1 MRDMH
6 LRTLGLQTDAT
17 AKEIR
22 RAFRRL
28 VLDLHPDRGGDAARL
43 RAVLDAYEALLG
55 TPRPVRRRRA
65 PVRAREVVLAGPFV
79 CPDCR
84 ESFGAEGECPRCLVA
99 VAPLGARVDPPVRTD
114 VDAMLADLEARR
126 PSPWVERLAP
136 RVPAAAIAS
145 LLGGGALALSI
156 HGPVAAML
164 VGYGLLLFAGE
175 SFTRS

>member
-1 MRDMH
+1 MRAAH
-6 LRTLGLQTDAT
+6 LSALGLGPTAT
-17 AKEIR
+17 PKEIR

-28 VLDLHPDRGGDAARL
+28 VLDLHPDRGGDAGRL

-65 PVRAREVVLAGPFV
+65 PARAREVVLAGPFL

-84 ESFGAEGECPRCLVA
+84 ESFGAEGECPRCAVPVA
-99 VAPLGARVDPPVRTD
+99 QLGAHVSPPVRAE

-126 PSPWVERLAP
+126 PSPWAERLAP

-145 LLGGGALALSI
+145 LLGAGALALPI

-164 VGYGLLLFAGE
+164 VGYGLVLFASE
-175 SFTRS
+175 SLR